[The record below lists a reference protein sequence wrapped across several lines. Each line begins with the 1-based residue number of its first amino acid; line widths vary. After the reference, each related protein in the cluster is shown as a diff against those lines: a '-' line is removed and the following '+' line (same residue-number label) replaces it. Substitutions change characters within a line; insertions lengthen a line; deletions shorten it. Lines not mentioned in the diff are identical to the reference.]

1 MLLKRLITAALL
13 GPLVIMG
20 VLVSNQNQFLGV
32 LIVILII
39 ASWEFCSLIKI
50 KSIAG
55 KAMYIMLAIA
65 IIYFLKNKPSLLTPV
80 LIASSLWWI
89 IALYWALTFPKH
101 TRYLD
106 NVLSIKLVNGL
117 FFLVPMALALI
128 ALHKNNSSL
137 VLLLLGLIWAADIG
151 AYLAGSAFG
160 KNKLCP
166 NVSPGKTIEG
176 ALGGVILSLVVGA
189 LYVLISTDK
198 PALQNY
204 FNFGVLSL
212 IVSLVS
218 ILGDLFESILK
229 RIADVKDSGKI
240 LPGHGGLLDRID
252 SLTCA
257 APIFFLLFS
266 FLI

>member
-1 MLLKRLITAALL
+1 
-13 GPLVIMG
+13 
-20 VLVSNQNQFLGV
+20 
-32 LIVILII
+32 
-39 ASWEFCSLIKI
+39 
-50 KSIAG
+50 
-55 KAMYIMLAIA
+55 
-65 IIYFLKNKPSLLTPV
+65 
-80 LIASSLWWI
+80 
-89 IALYWALTFPKH
+89 
-101 TRYLD
+101 
-106 NVLSIKLVNGL
+106 
-117 FFLVPMALALI
+117 MALALI
-128 ALHKNNSSL
+128 TLHKNNSSL
-137 VLLLLGLIWAADIG
+137 VLLLLALVWAADIG
-151 AYLAGSAFG
+151 AYFTGRTFG
-160 KNKLCP
+160 RNKLCP

-189 LYVLISTDK
+189 LYVLMTTDK
-198 PALQNY
+198 PTLEIY

-229 RIADVKDSGKI
+229 RLADVKDSGKI

>member
-1 MLLKRLITAALL
+1 MLLKRLITVALL

-55 KAMYIMLAIA
+55 KATFIMLAIA
-65 IIYFLKNKPSLLTPV
+65 IIYFLKNKPSLLMPV

-89 IALYWALTFPKH
+89 IALYWTLTFPKH
-101 TRYLD
+101 SRYLD
-106 NVLSIKLVNGL
+106 NAFSIKLVNGL

-128 ALHKNNSSL
+128 ALHKNNTSL
-137 VLLLLGLIWAADIG
+137 VFLLLALIWAADIG
-151 AYLAGSAFG
+151 AYFAGSAFG

-189 LYVLISTDK
+189 LYVLITTDK
-198 PALQNY
+198 PTLENY

-229 RIADVKDSGKI
+229 RIAEVKDSGKI

-252 SLTCA
+252 SLACA